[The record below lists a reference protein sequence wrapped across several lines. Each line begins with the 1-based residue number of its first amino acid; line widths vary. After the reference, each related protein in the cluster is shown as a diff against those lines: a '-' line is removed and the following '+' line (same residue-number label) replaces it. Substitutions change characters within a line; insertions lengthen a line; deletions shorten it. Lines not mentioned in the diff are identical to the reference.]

1 MEKKILIRYRNFF
14 MKSIIVSLV
23 LFSLF
28 IAYDKVHAAQ
38 IKFSISYNANG
49 GSGAPERQFKEK
61 GKSIILSSKKPVRK
75 GYEFS
80 GWAITKTSTTVSYR
94 PGSRYSNDKSIVL
107 FAVWKPD
114 KYKIFYNANGGSS
127 APSSQEK
134 IHDKTL
140 QLTESVPKRTGY
152 NFLGWSKS
160 KTASSASYKPGG
172 FFYDNKNT
180 TLYAV
185 WKIKTYKINYN
196 PNGGSG
202 TPESQTKKYGQSI
215 LLRSMKPTR
224 SGYAFVGWSEDR
236 NSTIAQYKA
245 GGKYSANRSI
255 LLYAVWFRVEYKITY
270 HANGG
275 NISVHSQTKKWN
287 NDLLLSKSVP
297 RRNGYT
303 FLGWTLTENATDI
316 KYYPGDMY
324 KTNKSIDLY
333 ALWGK
338 TKTKKFEDTHAL
350 ISIGSGVG
358 TVKATCIY
366 TEDYKKKADKI
377 SFYNHTTYLILNLSK
392 LNDKENFT
400 VYAPK
405 VVTHR
410 DAGGKELHHFVVNK
424 KVDTMEK
431 ADYKFSFANRKKVT
445 YDVGKEVNGSCGF
458 FVKFG
463 PDTWTPPAVKMRLCS
478 EKKQVRNVMVA
489 ENDTEYYYSLGEIE
503 GKLEN
508 KEQTTYN
515 FKYSSP
521 QIKKQPNQNNT
532 RKLLAKGKNSM
543 VYDTDIEG
551 YIAEKQL
558 SGAVTYQDVKDIVKR
573 ILEEKELDCKA
584 EDYGCEKSKEEAEN
598 YIKELRTELK
608 EVDNYDEYLAF
619 IAGTGMNEEVYW
631 QTKVESYRRQLMRN
645 EYMEKMYH
653 EFLSGKENLISEEG
667 SGMAGQEKAQIKEDS
682 QRKIDFMRDLR
693 ENIIKESEIEI
704 IGNLGLYIRSN

>member
-1 MEKKILIRYRNFF
+1 M
-14 MKSIIVSLV
+14 VVLV

-38 IKFSISYNANG
+38 IKYSISYNANG

-80 GWAITKTSTTVSYR
+80 GWATTSTSTTVSYR
-94 PGSRYSNDKSIVL
+94 PGSRYSKDKSIVL

-127 APSSQEK
+127 APASQEK
-134 IHDKTL
+134 LHDKTL
-140 QLTESVPKRTGY
+140 QLTKSVPKRTGY

-160 KTASSASYKPGG
+160 KTASSASYRPGG

-185 WKIKTYKINYN
+185 WKIKTYKISYN

-202 TPESQTKKYGQSI
+202 TPESQTKKFGQSI

-245 GGKYSANRSI
+245 GGKYSANRSA

-275 NISVHSQTKKWN
+275 SISVHSQTKKWD
-287 NDLLLSKSVP
+287 NDLQLSKSIP
-297 RRNGYT
+297 HRNGYT
-303 FLGWTLTENATDI
+303 FLGWTLTENAADVR
-316 KYYPGDMY
+316 YYPGDMY
-324 KTNKSIDLY
+324 KMNKSIDLY

-377 SFYNHTTYLILNLSK
+377 SFYNHTTYLSLNLSK

-400 VYAPK
+400 VYPPK

-410 DAGGKELHHFVVNK
+410 DAGGKELRHFTVDK
-424 KVDTMEK
+424 TVDTMEK
-431 ADYKFSFANRKKVT
+431 ADYKFSFASRKKVT
-445 YDVGKEVNGSCGF
+445 YDIGKEVNGSCGF

-478 EKKQVRNVMVA
+478 ENKQVRNVMAA

-503 GKLEN
+503 SKLEN
-508 KEQTTYN
+508 KEQTAYT

-521 QIKKQPNQNNT
+521 QIKKQLNQNNT
-532 RKLLAKGKNSM
+532 RKLLAKGKNSI

-551 YIAEKQL
+551 YVAEKQL
-558 SGAVTYQDVKDIVKR
+558 SGAVTYQDIKDIVKR

-584 EDYGCEKSKEEAEN
+584 EDYGCEISKEEAED
-598 YIKELRTELK
+598 YIKELRAELK
-608 EVDNYDEYLAF
+608 KADNYGEYLSF
-619 IAGTGMNEEVYW
+619 IAGTGMSEEAYW
-631 QTKVESYRRQLMRN
+631 QTKVEKYRRKLMRN

-653 EFLSGKENLISEEG
+653 ESLSSKENLMSEER
-667 SGMAGQEKAQIKEDS
+667 SAIEGQEKNQMEEDG

-693 ENIIKESEIEI
+693 ENTVKESDIQI
-704 IGNLGLYIRSN
+704 IGDLGVYIRSNQN